1 MSQSLLQ
8 CCFLS
13 FLSNKACVTDDICQ
27 QGLPDICN
35 IEGYKCDFDCCSTD
49 LCNGAVEGGGEID
62 GEGRKK
68 LP

>member
-1 MSQSLLQ
+1 M
-8 CCFLS
+8 
-13 FLSNKACVTDDICQ
+13 TDDICQ